1 MSYEKLDNEDDFD
14 LSFDDCY
21 PPSSEVAKQIW
32 EKKQMIITLF
42 ERSLPLTFLLMF
54 RTFNFCDE
62 YWEFEI
68 DWFNIDLSIFEKSD
82 RQCILFYNKEF
93 MITALIKY
101 DNENEKLRIKIID
114 IDDFYKIEESKNI
127 WVKLISEDSI
137 YIHWFNYLLYDKLD
151 YVMSAY
157 MEYNKWETLWNFLV
171 EEMSDSKICLV
182 SPTLYEEIDNVRIW
196 MCIVLEKWNGL
207 QISIIWCLK
216 RVTVIETSLSVKI
229 YRYEYEI
236 VHFLSSNKSS
246 MKEIVKYF
254 RDYYSKMLNISRKS
268 KIRGGIIKQ

>member
-1 MSYEKLDNEDDFD
+1 MSCERLDNEDDLD

-21 PPSSEVAKQIW
+21 PPFSEVARQIW

-42 ERSLPLTFLLMF
+42 ERSLPLTFLLLF
-54 RTFNFCDE
+54 RNFNFCDE

-68 DWFNIDLSIFEKSD
+68 DWLNIDLSIFEKSD

-127 WVKLISEDSI
+127 WVKLISENSI
-137 YIHWFNYLLYDKLD
+137 YIHWFNHLLYDKLD

-171 EEMSDSKICLV
+171 EELSDSKICLL
-182 SPTLYEEIDNVRIW
+182 SPTLYEGIHNVRIW

-207 QISIIWCLK
+207 QFSIIWCLK
-216 RVTVIETSLSVKI
+216 RVTIIETSLSVKI

-236 VHFLSSNKSS
+236 EQFLSSNKGS
-246 MKEIVKYF
+246 MKELVKYF

-268 KIRGGIIKQ
+268 KIRGIMIKQ